1 MTIEPVP
8 SKAKSTRVSS
18 PKSIPNT
25 AVAANVVALVTG
37 TARDMGVSLKMAKK
51 IAEAERLSKKGREY
65 CQNMRRLSQLLSEE
79 RSFWWNFGGD
89 EREDEEDEEEE
100 EDFRDWWSQRSAPRR
115 IKALVAPHTRPMVI
129 IFSMSPPPIVVRS
142 AVPVAKVGFGQLRGR
157 I

>member
-89 EREDEEDEEEE
+89 EREDEEEEE
-100 EDFRDWWSQRSAPRR
+100 EDFRDWCSQRSAPRR

>member
-1 MTIEPVP
+1 MP
-8 SKAKSTRVSS
+8 SKAKSSRVSS

-51 IAEAERLSKKGREY
+51 MAEAERLSKKGREY
-65 CQNMRRLSQLLSEE
+65 CQNKRRLSQLLSEE

-89 EREDEEDEEEE
+89 EREDEE
-100 EDFRDWWSQRSAPRR
+100 EDFSDWWSQRSAPRR

>member
-89 EREDEEDEEEE
+89 EREDEEEEEEE